1 MATVNPHGRD
11 PVRLERA
18 PEAAPPDP
26 EVERRRRGQ
35 ALMAAAAGA
44 VVGVVIGLAVDYIFD
59 PRQTAYRWSIVF
71 ALGLIGLF
79 AGGVLAE
86 TRVAEDVDAP
96 IRDVDAARKGRS
108 ATAEEGQLP
117 GSPVKPVITEDPQDR
132 RLP

>member
-1 MATVNPHGRD
+1 MAATNPQGRD

-18 PEAAPPDP
+18 PEAAPPDAG
-26 EVERRRRGQ
+26 VERRRRGQ

-44 VVGVVIGLAVDYIFD
+44 VVGVLIGLVVDYIFD

-79 AGGVLAE
+79 AGGMLAE
-86 TRVAEDVDAP
+86 TRVVEDVDAP
-96 IRDVDAARKGRS
+96 IRDVDAASKGRA

-117 GSPVKPVITEDPQDR
+117 GSPVKPVITGDPEDR
-132 RLP
+132 TLP